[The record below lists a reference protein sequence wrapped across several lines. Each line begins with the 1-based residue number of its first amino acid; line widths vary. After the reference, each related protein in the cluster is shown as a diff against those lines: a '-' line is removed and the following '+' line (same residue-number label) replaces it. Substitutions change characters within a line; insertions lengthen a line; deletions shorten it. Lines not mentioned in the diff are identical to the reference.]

1 MSDETP
7 RPETEELDPALDQ
20 TADADPN
27 GAADAAAP
35 DEPLDPVEQMKAD
48 VARLQ
53 DQVLRG
59 AADFQNFRRRA
70 TQDLA
75 RATEHGRA
83 DAVTKLLDV
92 VDDLTR
98 TVEAADAAQPSA
110 EAFTALKQGLDLVFQ
125 KLIDGLGQLG
135 VQPIAAQGQ
144 PFDENLHEAL
154 LQQDAPE
161 GTEPGTV
168 VGVMQPGYTMGDRV
182 LRHARVSVSR

>member
-20 TADADPN
+20 TADAERND
-27 GAADAAAP
+27 GAEAAAP

-48 VARLQ
+48 IARLQ

>member
-27 GAADAAAP
+27 GGADAAAP